1 MVRLLRSFMAA
12 CLVVSVAQG
21 VAAESDALKDIAES
35 RSATAERYAD
45 AAGELATELRAK
57 RNAEGEARAG
67 LLDEIKLGSSDAASR
82 DPVTG
87 ERLQSVIPYADEA
100 RSYLIFVSA
109 SMSPGDIR
117 SILAVSSEDLSV
129 HVIFRGVQKDGGV
142 DGFMRW
148 LTDLTRGMT
157 GAPRMTIDPPTW
169 QQYGVTGVPTLIA
182 LEHGKE
188 VARAHGIANPEWMA
202 EQLAAHRAGDL
213 GRYGEVVE
221 PSEPDM
227 MVMLKEAA
235 KGFDMAAY
243 RANAERDFW
252 ASQKPVVLPMTARE
266 QTRRVDPSVAVTQD
280 VTLPDGKVLAKKG
293 DRINPLRAVAFNQRL
308 IVIDAND
315 SAQRALARTLAEQ
328 AGNRR
333 VVILTG
339 SVPDPDSGFASWGQW
354 QDDLGM
360 RLYLL
365 SEQVRSRLDITHTPT
380 MVEAD
385 GDQLVLT
392 ELVPPTAQPNEVSM
406 TDAGA
411 DTKER

>member
-1 MVRLLRSFMAA
+1 M
-12 CLVVSVAQG
+12 
-21 VAAESDALKDIAES
+21 
-35 RSATAERYAD
+35 
-45 AAGELATELRAK
+45 
-57 RNAEGEARAG
+57 
-67 LLDEIKLGSSDAASR
+67 
-82 DPVTG
+82 
-87 ERLQSVIPYADEA
+87 
-100 RSYLIFVSA
+100 
-109 SMSPGDIR
+109 
-117 SILAVSSEDLSV
+117 
-129 HVIFRGVQKDGGV
+129 
-142 DGFMRW
+142 
-148 LTDLTRGMT
+148 
-157 GAPRMTIDPPTW
+157 
-169 QQYGVTGVPTLIA
+169 
-182 LEHGKE
+182 
-188 VARAHGIANPEWMA
+188 
-202 EQLAAHRAGDL
+202 
-213 GRYGEVVE
+213 
-221 PSEPDM
+221 
-227 MVMLKEAA
+227 
-235 KGFDMAAY
+235 
-243 RANAERDFW
+243 
-252 ASQKPVVLPMTARE
+252 
-266 QTRRVDPSVAVTQD
+266 
-280 VTLPDGKVLAKKG
+280 
-293 DRINPLRAVAFNQRL
+293 